1 MNKKHDAAVWLYKN
15 ISVLYNSMERKN
27 LNSRSDE
34 RREVMTES
42 TKKFVT
48 EKLNEMINAF
58 SCCAEAKTAAQNW
71 LDGVETEREAELTK
85 ALIAELEE
93 DIMPIDTLIAF
104 AESDAGAKVFGEEHA
119 KEVAAH
125 AKEIK
130 EAGAVYCDCPACAA
144 AEAIL
149 AKKDEL

>member
-71 LDGVETEREAELTK
+71 LDGVGTEREAELTK

-130 EAGAVYCDCPACAA
+130 AAGAVYCDCPACAA

>member
-1 MNKKHDAAVWLYKN
+1 
-15 ISVLYNSMERKN
+15 
-27 LNSRSDE
+27 
-34 RREVMTES
+34 MTES

-71 LDGVETEREAELTK
+71 LDGVGTEREAELTK
-85 ALIAELEE
+85 ALIAELEGDE
-93 DIMPIDTLIAF
+93 QPIETVIGVAG
-104 AESDAGAKVFGEEHA
+104 SDAGSKGCSEEHA

-130 EAGAVYCDCPACAA
+130 AAGAV
-144 AEAIL
+144 
-149 AKKDEL
+149 

>member
-93 DIMPIDTLIAF
+93 DIMPVDTLIAF

-125 AKEIK
+125 AKELK
-130 EAGAVYCDCPACAA
+130 AAGAVYCDCPACAA

>member
-58 SCCAEAKTAAQNW
+58 SCCAEAKTASQNW

-93 DIMPIDTLIAF
+93 DIMPVDTLIAF

-125 AKEIK
+125 AKELK
-130 EAGAVYCDCPACAA
+130 AAGAVYCDCPACAA

>member
-93 DIMPIDTLIAF
+93 DIMPVDTLIAF

-130 EAGAVYCDCPACAA
+130 AAGAVYCDCPACAA

>member
-58 SCCAEAKTAAQNW
+58 SCCAEAKKAAQDW
-71 LDGVETEREAELTK
+71 LDGVGTEREAELTK